1 MKKEII
7 INSTSSE
14 TRIAITEDGKLVELF
29 FESPDLKRNVG
40 DLYLGKIARVL
51 PGIRAAFINL
61 GFPQDAFLHF
71 SDIETSP
78 DDYKSLIGDDD
89 DIDDEEDEEGEE
101 VIETKPP
108 QRTNQFK
115 DKNPA
120 ASSLEKG
127 KDIIVQISKE
137 PVGNKGVRVTA
148 KISLP
153 GRYLVLIPF
162 GNKIGISRKIYNFR
176 EKRRLRSLVRR
187 HLPNGHGAIIRTV
200 AAGQDENLILDDL
213 NKLISTWNEVEVKI
227 KNIKPPALLYKD
239 VSTTNSVIRDLF
251 RDDINRIV
259 VDSKKIYK
267 EIKNYVDETSPE
279 SSEKLELYEGS
290 APIFDA
296 YNNIDKQLEESL
308 DKKVMIKNYGYIV
321 IESTEAMTVVDVNSG
336 KYAKSKDQEANSL
349 RINIEAAK
357 EIARQARLRDIG
369 GIIVVDF
376 IDLYEEQNKRRLYE
390 EIKKEFRKDRAKATI
405 LPMSE
410 FGIVQITRQR
420 IRQNIIHKVS
430 AQCPMCSGNGRIQ
443 SRMTYLTEIERWLQ
457 RYKGADNSLFLR
469 LRVNP
474 LIKDYLTSGFINK
487 ILKLCIRY
495 KVIIK
500 LETDKE
506 FALDEFRFYQL
517 KSKIDITE
525 EYGS

>member
-89 DIDDEEDEEGEE
+89 DIDDEEDEEGDEGT
-101 VIETKPP
+101 ETKPP

-162 GNKIGISRKIYNFR
+162 SNKVGISRKIYNFR
-176 EKRRLRSLVRR
+176 EKRRLRSLVRK

-213 NKLISTWNEVEVKI
+213 NKLISTWNEVETKI

-267 EIKNYVDETSPE
+267 EIKNYIDETSPE

-296 YNNIDKQLEESL
+296 YNNIDKQIEESL
-308 DKKVMIKNYGYIV
+308 DKKVMIKNYGYII
-321 IESTEAMTVVDVNSG
+321 IETTEAMTVVDVNSG

-349 RINIEAAK
+349 RINFEAAK

-376 IDLYEEQNKRRLYE
+376 IDLYEEQNKRRLFE

-420 IRQNIIHKVS
+420 IRQNIIHRVS

-457 RYKGADNSLFLR
+457 RYKGADNSPFLR

-487 ILKLCIRY
+487 ILKLCIRF

-506 FALDEFRFYQL
+506 FALDEFKFYQL
-517 KSKIDITE
+517 KSKIDITD

>member
-89 DIDDEEDEEGEE
+89 DVDDEDDDAEEENGN
-101 VIETKPP
+101 KPS

-115 DKNPA
+115 DRNPA

-162 GNKIGISRKIYNFR
+162 TTKVGISRKIYNFR
-176 EKRRLRSLVRR
+176 EKRRLRSLVRK

-213 NKLISTWNEVEVKI
+213 NKLISTWNEIETKI
-227 KNIKPPALLYKD
+227 KNIKPPTLLYKD

-251 RDDINRIV
+251 RDDISRIV

-290 APIFDA
+290 APVFDA
-296 YNNIDKQLEESL
+296 YNNIDKQIEESL
-308 DKKVMIKNYGYIV
+308 DKKIMIKNYGYIV
-321 IESTEAMTVVDVNSG
+321 IEITEAMTVVDVNSG

-376 IDLYEEQNKRRLYE
+376 IDLYEEQNKRRLYD
-390 EIKKEFRKDRAKATI
+390 EIRKEFRKDRAKATV

-420 IRQNIIHKVS
+420 IRQNIIHRVS
-430 AQCPMCSGNGRIQ
+430 AQCPMCSGSGRVQ
-443 SRMTYLTEIERWLQ
+443 SQMTYLTDIQRWLQ
-457 RYKGADNSLFLR
+457 RYKGADNSIFLR
-469 LRVNP
+469 MRVNP
-474 LIKDYLTSGFINK
+474 LIKDYLTSGIINK
-487 ILKLCIRY
+487 ILKLCIKYR
-495 KVIIK
+495 VVIK

-506 FALDEFRFYQL
+506 FALDEYRFYQL
-517 KSKIDITE
+517 RSKIDITD
-525 EYGS
+525 EYSN

>member
-78 DDYKSLIGDDD
+78 DDYKSLIGDDEDVD
-89 DIDDEEDEEGEE
+89 DDDDDDSEDDNG
-101 VIETKPP
+101 VKKPE
-108 QRTNQFK
+108 RTNQFK

-148 KISLP
+148 KVSLP

-162 GNKIGISRKIYNFR
+162 TNKVGISRKIYNFR
-176 EKRRLRSLVRR
+176 EKRRLRTIVKR
-187 HLPNGHGAIIRTV
+187 HLPEGHGAIIRTV

-213 NKLISTWNEVEVKI
+213 DKLISTWNDIENKI
-227 KNIKPPALLYKD
+227 KNTKPPVLLYKD
-239 VSTTNSVIRDLF
+239 VSTTNSVIRDLL
-251 RDDINRIV
+251 RDDISRII
-259 VDSKKIYK
+259 VDSKKIHK
-267 EIKNYVDETSPE
+267 EIKNYIDETSPE
-279 SSEKLELYEGS
+279 SSGKLELYEGS
-290 APIFDA
+290 SPIFDA

-321 IESTEAMTVVDVNSG
+321 IETTEAMTVVDVNSG

-376 IDLYEEQNKRRLYE
+376 IDLYDEPNKRKLHE
-390 EIKKEFRKDRAKATI
+390 EIKKEFRKDRAKATV

-420 IRQNIIHKVS
+420 IRQNIIHRVS
-430 AQCPMCSGNGRIQ
+430 AQCPMCSGSGRVQ
-443 SRMTYLTEIERWLQ
+443 SRMAYLTDIERWLQ
-457 RYKGADNSLFLR
+457 RYKGTDNSSFLR

-474 LIKDYLTSGFINK
+474 LIKNYLTSGFINK
-487 ILKLCIRY
+487 ILKLCIKYR
-495 KVIIK
+495 VIIK

-506 FALDEFRFYQL
+506 FALDEYKFYQL

-525 EYGS
+525 EYSS

>member
-14 TRIAITEDGKLVELF
+14 TRIAITEDGRLVELF
-29 FESPDLKRNVG
+29 FENPDLKRNVG

-78 DDYKSLIGDDD
+78 DDYKSLIGDDED
-89 DIDDEEDEEGEE
+89 VDEDEDDDAEE
-101 VIETKPP
+101 NGIKRPE
-108 QRTNQFK
+108 RSGQFK

-127 KDIIVQISKE
+127 MDIIVQISKE

-148 KISLP
+148 KVSLP

-162 GNKIGISRKIYNFR
+162 TNKIGISRKIYNYR
-176 EKRRLRSLVRR
+176 EKRRLRTIIKKR
-187 HLPNGHGAIIRTV
+187 LPEGHGAIIRTV
-200 AAGQDENLILDDL
+200 AAGQEENLILDDL
-213 NKLISTWNEVEVKI
+213 NKLISTWNEIENKI
-227 KNIKPPALLYKD
+227 KNTKPPVLLYKD
-239 VSTTNSVIRDLF
+239 VSMTNSVIRDLF
-251 RDDINRIV
+251 RDDVSRVV

-267 EIKNYVDETSPE
+267 EIKNYIEETSPE
-279 SSEKLELYEGS
+279 SLQKLELYEGS
-290 APIFDA
+290 VPIFDA
-296 YNNIDKQLEESL
+296 YNNIDKQIEESL

-321 IESTEAMTVVDVNSG
+321 IETTEAMTVVDVNSG

-349 RINIEAAK
+349 KINIEAAK

-376 IDLYEEQNKRRLYE
+376 IDLYEEPNKKKLHE
-390 EIKKEFRKDRAKATI
+390 EIKKEFRRDRAKATI

-420 IRQNIIHKVS
+420 IRQNIIHRVS
-430 AQCPMCSGNGRIQ
+430 AQCPMCSGTGRVQ
-443 SRMTYLTEIERWLQ
+443 SRMAYITDIERWLQ
-457 RYKGADNSLFLR
+457 RYKGADNSIFLR

-487 ILKLCIRY
+487 ILKLCIKYR
-495 KVIIK
+495 VIIK

-506 FALDEFRFYQL
+506 FALDEYRFYQL
-517 KSKIDITE
+517 KSKIDITD
-525 EYGS
+525 EYSN